1 MCIFFGGGNVEW
13 SRETVD
19 AQMLPTMGI
28 DPGFRGVG
36 DDACVHT
43 AIKEGEKRFAE
54 RRWGDGARD

>member
-1 MCIFFGGGNVEW
+1 
-13 SRETVD
+13 
-19 AQMLPTMGI
+19 MLPTMGI